1 MKKFLSLIAF
11 ITFTSVAF
19 VSCKDDDEDTTPTP
33 TAPTSGDVV
42 IDITNVAGTQ
52 NVDVTGGTNYTNSF
66 GEVFSVTKL
75 KYYISNVQL
84 LNNGVVTYT
93 MPESYFLVDELLPAT
108 KLLTLPDVPAG
119 NYTSVR
125 FLIGVDSAKTVSGVQ
140 TGALDQA
147 NGMFWTWNTGYI
159 AFKLEGF
166 SSSSPLT
173 DTSITYHIGGYLE
186 SLNQNTLRTVNLNF
200 GGAELNVDGVKE
212 AEIHLFADILN
223 VFDAVH
229 SIQISSNPDITM
241 PGADAIK
248 VAVNYATMFTFNHL
262 HN

>member
-42 IDITNVAGTQ
+42 IDITNIAGTQ

-84 LNNGVVTYT
+84 LKNGVVTYT
-93 MPESYFLVDELLPAT
+93 MPESYFLVDESVPAS
-108 KLLTLPDVPAG
+108 KLLTLPDVPGGA
-119 NYTSVR
+119 YTSVR
-125 FLIGVDSAKTVSGVQ
+125 FLIGVDSTRNVSGSQ
-140 TGALDQA
+140 TGALDPA
-147 NGMFWTWNTGYI
+147 NGMFWTWNSGYI
-159 AFKLEGF
+159 FFKLEGA
-166 SSSSPLT
+166 STNAASGN
-173 DTSITYHIGGYLE
+173 IMYHVGGFKE
-186 SLNQNTLRTVNLNF
+186 SLSQNAIREVEIDF
-200 GGAELNVDGVKE
+200 GGDQLNVNGTQE
-212 AEIHLFADILN
+212 AEIHVMADILN
-223 VFDAVH
+223 FFDAVH
-229 SIQISSNPDITM
+229 DFRITDTDVIHM
-241 PGADAIK
+241 PGNNAVMVAD
-248 VAVNYATMFTFNHL
+248 NYATMFTFDHL